1 MWILVTGRDKRMLL
15 GDFVYGMHIYL
26 LRRSHQLAGYGR
38 VANAMNSLAKL
49 DSSLQRGLDNALAFV
64 FRGRVVPA
72 ELEEL
77 LKQEAEDNVV
87 HTADGYVEAPNVFKV
102 SVSPNDF
109 ANLLETSPDLAG
121 RFADQMMRFCRNHS
135 WSLAGPVV
143 VLIAEDSAR
152 HTGQLKSDSEK
163 DPDPELNSGFLPMD
177 GDGVLAVTESESKN
191 VSDNSPYSGT
201 EFLPAQEAAR
211 PLTHGA
217 PRVQTNDNRHVVP
230 QSSGP
235 VVTLLLQDGSSRT
248 YLVKEGSN
256 IIGRSNDAD
265 LRLPDT
271 GVSRQHAEITWDG
284 RDAIL
289 VDLKSTNGTTVNDTP
304 VENWLLAD
312 GDVITVGHSN
322 IEVRIVSP

>member
-1 MWILVTGRDKRMLL
+1 M
-15 GDFVYGMHIYL
+15 
-26 LRRSHQLAGYGR
+26 AGSGR

-77 LKQEAEDNVV
+77 LKQEAEDHVV

-102 SVSPNDF
+102 SVSPTDF
-109 ANLLETSPDLAG
+109 SNLLEKSPGLAG
-121 RFADQMMRFCRNHS
+121 RFADQMTRFCRNND

-163 DPDPELNSGFLPMD
+163 DPDPELSSGFLPMD
-177 GDGVLAVTESESKN
+177 GDGVLAVTESESMN
-191 VSDNSPYSGT
+191 VSDSSSYSGT
-201 EFLPAQEAAR
+201 EFLPAQSAERPLAQGVPASQVDAAR
-211 PLTHGA
+211 QG
-217 PRVQTNDNRHVVP
+217 VP

-235 VVTLLLQDGSSRT
+235 VVSLLLQDGSSRT
-248 YLVKEGSN
+248 YMVKEGSN

-284 RDAIL
+284 RDAIV

-304 VENWLLAD
+304 IDNWLLAD

>member
-1 MWILVTGRDKRMLL
+1 M
-15 GDFVYGMHIYL
+15 
-26 LRRSHQLAGYGR
+26 AGSGR

-64 FRGRVVPA
+64 FRGRVVPS

-77 LKQEAEDNVV
+77 LKQEAEDHVV

-102 SVSPNDF
+102 SVSPTDF
-109 ANLLETSPDLAG
+109 SNLLEKSPGLAG
-121 RFADQMMRFCRNHS
+121 RFADQMTRFCRNND

-152 HTGQLKSDSEK
+152 HTGQLKPDSEK
-163 DPDPELNSGFLPMD
+163 DPDPELSSGFLPMD
-177 GDGVLAVTESESKN
+177 GDGVLAVTESESMN
-191 VSDNSPYSGT
+191 VSDSSSYSGT
-201 EFLPAQEAAR
+201 EFLPAQSAERPLAQGVPASQVDAAR
-211 PLTHGA
+211 QG
-217 PRVQTNDNRHVVP
+217 VP

-235 VVTLLLQDGSSRT
+235 VVSLLLQDGSSRT
-248 YLVKEGSN
+248 YMVKEGSN

-284 RDAIL
+284 RDAIV

-304 VENWLLAD
+304 IENWLLAD

>member
-1 MWILVTGRDKRMLL
+1 M
-15 GDFVYGMHIYL
+15 
-26 LRRSHQLAGYGR
+26 AGSGR

-64 FRGRVVPA
+64 FRGRVVPS

-77 LKQEAEDNVV
+77 LKQEAEDHVV

-102 SVSPNDF
+102 SVSPTDF
-109 ANLLETSPDLAG
+109 SNLLENSPGLAG
-121 RFADQMMRFCRNHS
+121 RFADQMTRFCRNND

-152 HTGQLKSDSEK
+152 HTGQLKPDSEK
-163 DPDPELNSGFLPMD
+163 DPDPELSSGFLPMD
-177 GDGVLAVTESESKN
+177 GDGVLAVTESESMN
-191 VSDNSPYSGT
+191 VSDSSSYSGT
-201 EFLPAQEAAR
+201 EFLPAQSAERPLAQGVPASQVDAAR
-211 PLTHGA
+211 QG
-217 PRVQTNDNRHVVP
+217 VP

-235 VVTLLLQDGSSRT
+235 VVSLLLQDGSSRT
-248 YLVKEGSN
+248 YMVKEGSN

-284 RDAIL
+284 RDAIV

-304 VENWLLAD
+304 IENWLLAD

>member
-1 MWILVTGRDKRMLL
+1 M
-15 GDFVYGMHIYL
+15 
-26 LRRSHQLAGYGR
+26 AGSGR

-64 FRGRVVPA
+64 FRGRVVPS

-77 LKQEAEDNVV
+77 LKQEAEDHVV

-102 SVSPNDF
+102 SVSPTDF
-109 ANLLETSPDLAG
+109 SNLLEKSPGLAG
-121 RFADQMMRFCRNHS
+121 RFADQMTRFCRNND

-163 DPDPELNSGFLPMD
+163 DPDPELSSGFLPMD
-177 GDGVLAVTESESKN
+177 GDGVLAVTESESMN
-191 VSDNSPYSGT
+191 VSDSSSYSGT
-201 EFLPAQEAAR
+201 EFLPAQSAERPLAQGVPASQVDAAR
-211 PLTHGA
+211 QG
-217 PRVQTNDNRHVVP
+217 VP

-235 VVTLLLQDGSSRT
+235 VVSLLLQDGSSRT
-248 YLVKEGSN
+248 YMVKEGSN

-284 RDAIL
+284 RDAIV

-304 VENWLLAD
+304 IDNWLLAD

>member
-1 MWILVTGRDKRMLL
+1 M
-15 GDFVYGMHIYL
+15 
-26 LRRSHQLAGYGR
+26 AGSGR

-77 LKQEAEDNVV
+77 LKQEAEDHVV

-102 SVSPNDF
+102 SVSPTDF
-109 ANLLETSPDLAG
+109 SNLLEKSPGLAG
-121 RFADQMMRFCRNHS
+121 RFADQMTRFCRNND

-163 DPDPELNSGFLPMD
+163 DPDPELSSGFLPMD
-177 GDGVLAVTESESKN
+177 GDGVLAVTESESMN
-191 VSDNSPYSGT
+191 VSDSSSYSGT
-201 EFLPAQEAAR
+201 EFLPAQSAERPLAQGVPASQVDAAR
-211 PLTHGA
+211 QG
-217 PRVQTNDNRHVVP
+217 VP

-235 VVTLLLQDGSSRT
+235 VVSLLLQDGSSRT
-248 YLVKEGSN
+248 YMVKEGSN

-271 GVSRQHAEITWDG
+271 GVSRQRAEITWDG
-284 RDAIL
+284 RDAIV

-304 VENWLLAD
+304 IDNWLLAD

>member
-1 MWILVTGRDKRMLL
+1 MATSNRI
-15 GDFVYGMHIYL
+15 
-26 LRRSHQLAGYGR
+26 
-38 VANAMNSLAKL
+38 ANAMNSLAKL
-49 DSSLQRGLDNALAFV
+49 DSSMQRGLDNALAFV

-87 HTADGYVEAPNVFKV
+87 HTEFGYVEAPNVFKV

-109 ANLLETSPDLAG
+109 SNLVDRFPDQPA
-121 RFADQMMRFCRNHS
+121 RFGDQMMRFCRNS
-135 WSLAGPVV
+135 GWTLVGPVI
-143 VLIAEDSAR
+143 VLIEEDSSL
-152 HTGQLKSDSEK
+152 HTGQLKSVSEK
-163 DPDPELNSGFLPMD
+163 DPDPELSSGYLPLE
-177 GDGVLAVTESESKN
+177 GDGILPVAESESKN
-191 VSDNSPYSGT
+191 VSDSSPYTGT
-201 EFLPAQEAAR
+201 EFLPAQSADR
-211 PLTHGA
+211 PL
-217 PRVQTNDNRHVVP
+217 VQGVP
-230 QSSGP
+230 QSQVDANRQAAMKPAGP
-235 VVTLLLQDGSSRT
+235 TVTLLLQDDSSRT
-248 YLVKEGSN
+248 YLVREGSN

-271 GVSRQHAEITWDG
+271 GVSRQHVEITWDG

-304 VENWLLAD
+304 VDNWLLAD

>member
-1 MWILVTGRDKRMLL
+1 
-15 GDFVYGMHIYL
+15 
-26 LRRSHQLAGYGR
+26 
-38 VANAMNSLAKL
+38 MNSLAKL

-64 FRGRVVPA
+64 FRGRVVPS

-77 LKQEAEDNVV
+77 LKQEAEDHVV

-102 SVSPNDF
+102 SVSPTDF
-109 ANLLETSPDLAG
+109 SNLLENSPGLAG
-121 RFADQMMRFCRNHS
+121 RFADQMTRFCRNND

-152 HTGQLKSDSEK
+152 HTGQLKPDSEK
-163 DPDPELNSGFLPMD
+163 DPDPELSSGFLPMD
-177 GDGVLAVTESESKN
+177 GDGVLAVTESESMN
-191 VSDNSPYSGT
+191 VSDSSSYSGT
-201 EFLPAQEAAR
+201 EFLPAQSAERPLAQGVPASQVDAAR
-211 PLTHGA
+211 QG
-217 PRVQTNDNRHVVP
+217 VP

-235 VVTLLLQDGSSRT
+235 VVSLLLQDGSSRT
-248 YLVKEGSN
+248 YMVKEGSN

-284 RDAIL
+284 RDAIV

-304 VENWLLAD
+304 IENWLLAD